1 MRRLIVNADDFGLHA
16 AVNRGI
22 LAAHTEGIVSS
33 TSLMA
38 GGAALDDAV
47 RIAKQC
53 PQLGVGV
60 HLTLVGARPVLPVA
74 EVSSLLDESGAFYG
88 SYPLF
93 IKRFLRGKIR
103 LAEVE
108 RELAAQIDRIRMAG
122 IQPSHLDSHQ
132 HLHVLPGIGG
142 LVLDLA
148 RRFSIRAIRI
158 PAEPVAFIGATPA
171 TVGRLAGRGGLT
183 MLANLFR
190 QHAAAAGI
198 RTSDHFFGMLAGGQ
212 LTEPALLAILRRL
225 PPGDSELMTHPGF
238 ADESLADAYR
248 WGYQWDAERQALA
261 APAVRELLVERQIRL
276 ISFREL

>member
-22 LAAHTEGIVSS
+22 LTAHTEGIVSS

-38 GGAALDDAV
+38 GGAAFDDAV

-60 HLTLVGARPVLPVA
+60 HLTLVGASPLLPVA

-103 LAEVE
+103 LAVVE
-108 RELAAQIDRIRMAG
+108 RELAAQIDRVRMAG

-171 TVGRLAGRGGLT
+171 TVGRLVGRGGLT

-198 RTSDHFFGMLAGGQ
+198 RTSDHFYGMLAGGQ
-212 LTEPALLAILRRL
+212 LTEPAILAILRRL

>member
-74 EVSSLLDESGAFYG
+74 EVSSLLDEAGDFYG

-108 RELAAQIDRIRMAG
+108 RELAAQIDRVRMAG

-142 LVLDLA
+142 IVLDLA

-190 QHAAAAGI
+190 QQAAAAGI
-198 RTSDHFFGMLAGGQ
+198 RTSDHFYGMLAGGQ
-212 LTEPALLAILRRL
+212 LTEPAILAILRRL

-238 ADESLADAYR
+238 ADESLADAFR
-248 WGYQWDAERQALA
+248 WDYQWDAERQALT
-261 APAVRELLVERQIRL
+261 APAVRALLAERQIRL

>member
-22 LAAHTEGIVSS
+22 LTAHTEGIVSS
-33 TSLMA
+33 TSLTA
-38 GGAALDDAV
+38 GGAAFDDAV

-74 EVSSLLDESGAFYG
+74 EVSSLLDEAGDFYG

-108 RELAAQIDRIRMAG
+108 RELAAQIDRVRMAG

-238 ADESLADAYR
+238 ADESLADAFR
-248 WGYQWDAERQALA
+248 WDYQWDAERQALT
-261 APAVRELLVERQIRL
+261 APAVRALLAERQIRL

>member
-22 LAAHTEGIVSS
+22 LTAHTEGIVSS

-38 GGAALDDAV
+38 GGAAFDDAV
-47 RIAKQC
+47 RIARHC

-74 EVSSLLDESGAFYG
+74 EVSSLLDEAGDFYG

-108 RELAAQIDRIRMAG
+108 RELAAQIDRVRMAG

-212 LTEPALLAILRRL
+212 LTEPAILAILRRL

-238 ADESLADAYR
+238 ADESLADAFR
-248 WGYQWDAERQALA
+248 WDYQWDAERQALT
-261 APAVRELLVERQIRL
+261 APAVRALLAERQIRL

>member
-22 LAAHTEGIVSS
+22 LTAHTEGIVSS

-38 GGAALDDAV
+38 GGAAFDDAV

-60 HLTLVGARPVLPVA
+60 HLTLVGASPLLPVA
-74 EVSSLLDESGAFYG
+74 EVSSLLDEAGDFYG

-171 TVGRLAGRGGLT
+171 TVGRLVGRGGLT

-212 LTEPALLAILRRL
+212 LTEPAILAILRRL

-238 ADESLADAYR
+238 ADESLADAFR
-248 WGYQWDAERQALA
+248 WDYQWDAERQALT
-261 APAVRELLVERQIRL
+261 APAVRALLAERQIRL

>member
-60 HLTLVGARPVLPVA
+60 HLTLVGASPLLPVA
-74 EVSSLLDESGAFYG
+74 EVSSLLEEAGDFYG

-108 RELAAQIDRIRMAG
+108 RELAAQIDRVRMAG

-190 QHAAAAGI
+190 QQAAAAGI
-198 RTSDHFFGMLAGGQ
+198 RTSDHFYGMLAGGQ
-212 LTEPALLAILRRL
+212 LTEPAILAILRRL

-238 ADESLADAYR
+238 ADESLADAFR
-248 WGYQWDAERQALA
+248 WDYQWDAERQALT
-261 APAVRELLVERQIRL
+261 APAVRALLAERQIRL

>member
-212 LTEPALLAILRRL
+212 LTEPAILAILRRL

>member
-60 HLTLVGARPVLPVA
+60 HLTLVGASPLLPVA
-74 EVSSLLDESGAFYG
+74 EVSSLLDEAGDFYG

-108 RELAAQIDRIRMAG
+108 RELAAQIDRVRMAG

-190 QHAAAAGI
+190 QQAAAAGI
-198 RTSDHFFGMLAGGQ
+198 RTSDHFYGMLAGGQ
-212 LTEPALLAILRRL
+212 LTEPAILAILRRL

-238 ADESLADAYR
+238 ADESLADAFR
-248 WGYQWDAERQALA
+248 WDYQWDAERQALT
-261 APAVRELLVERQIRL
+261 APAVRALLVERQIRL

>member
-1 MRRLIVNADDFGLHA
+1 MRRLIVNADDFGLHE

-22 LAAHTEGIVSS
+22 LAAHTAGIVSS
-33 TSLMA
+33 ASLMA
-38 GGAALDDAV
+38 GGAAFDEAV
-47 RIAKQC
+47 RLAGEC
-53 PQLGVGV
+53 PRLGVGV
-60 HLTLVGARPVLPVA
+60 HLTLVGANSVLPVA
-74 EVSSLLDESGAFYG
+74 EVSSLVDETGSFYR

-93 IKRFLRGKIR
+93 IKRLLRGKIR

-142 LVLDLA
+142 IVLDLA

-158 PAEPVAFIGATPA
+158 PAEPVTFIGATPA
-171 TVGRLAGRGGLT
+171 TVGRLAGRGDLT
-183 MLANLFR
+183 LLANLFR
-190 QHAAAAGI
+190 QQAAAAGI
-198 RTSDHFFGMLAGGQ
+198 RTSDHFYGMLAGGQ
-212 LTEPALLAILRRL
+212 LTEAAILAILRRL

-238 ADESLADAYR
+238 ADESLADTYP
-248 WGYQWDAERQALA
+248 WGYQWEAERQALA
-261 APAVRELLVERQIRL
+261 APAVRALLAELQIRL

>member
-38 GGAALDDAV
+38 GGAAFDDAV

-103 LAEVE
+103 LAEVK
-108 RELAAQIDRIRMAG
+108 RELAAQIDRVRMAG

-171 TVGRLAGRGGLT
+171 TVGRLVGRGGLT

-198 RTSDHFFGMLAGGQ
+198 RTSDHFYGMLAGGQ
-212 LTEPALLAILRRL
+212 LTEPAILAILRRL

-238 ADESLADAYR
+238 ADESLADAFR
-248 WGYQWDAERQALA
+248 WDYQWDAERQALT
-261 APAVRELLVERQIRL
+261 APAVRALLAERQIRL

>member
-22 LAAHTEGIVSS
+22 LTAHTEGIVSS

-38 GGAALDDAV
+38 GGAAFDDAV
-47 RIAKQC
+47 RIARHC

-74 EVSSLLDESGAFYG
+74 EVSSLLDEAGDFYG

-108 RELAAQIDRIRMAG
+108 RELAAQNDRVRMAG

-238 ADESLADAYR
+238 ADESLADAFR
-248 WGYQWDAERQALA
+248 WDYQWDAERQALT
-261 APAVRELLVERQIRL
+261 APAVRALLAERQIRL

>member
-22 LAAHTEGIVSS
+22 LTAHTEGIVSS

-38 GGAALDDAV
+38 GGAAFDDAV
-47 RIAKQC
+47 RIARHC

-60 HLTLVGARPVLPVA
+60 HLTLVGASPLLPVA
-74 EVSSLLDESGAFYG
+74 EVSSLLDEAGDFYG

-108 RELAAQIDRIRMAG
+108 RELAAPIDRVRMAG

-238 ADESLADAYR
+238 ADESLADAFR
-248 WGYQWDAERQALA
+248 WDYQWDAERQALT
-261 APAVRELLVERQIRL
+261 APAVRALLAERQIRL

>member
-22 LAAHTEGIVSS
+22 LTAHTEGIVSS

-38 GGAALDDAV
+38 GGAAFDDAV
-47 RIAKQC
+47 RIARHC

-60 HLTLVGARPVLPVA
+60 HLTLVGASPLLPVA

-108 RELAAQIDRIRMAG
+108 RELAAQIDRVRMAG

-158 PAEPVAFIGATPA
+158 PAEPVAFIGDTPA

-238 ADESLADAYR
+238 ADESLADAFR
-248 WGYQWDAERQALA
+248 WDYQWDAERQALT
-261 APAVRELLVERQIRL
+261 APAVRALLAERQIRL

>member
-22 LAAHTEGIVSS
+22 LTAHTEGIVSS

-60 HLTLVGARPVLPVA
+60 HLTLVGASPLLPVA
-74 EVSSLLDESGAFYG
+74 EVSSLLDEAGDFYG

-108 RELAAQIDRIRMAG
+108 RELAAQIDRVRMAG

-190 QHAAAAGI
+190 QQAAAAGI
-198 RTSDHFFGMLAGGQ
+198 RTSDHFYGMLAGGQ
-212 LTEPALLAILRRL
+212 LTEPAILAILRRL

-238 ADESLADAYR
+238 ADESLADAFR
-248 WGYQWDAERQALA
+248 WDYQWDAERQALT
-261 APAVRELLVERQIRL
+261 APAVRALLAERQIRL

>member
-22 LAAHTEGIVSS
+22 LTAHTEGIVSS

-38 GGAALDDAV
+38 GGAAFDDAV
-47 RIAKQC
+47 RIARHC

-74 EVSSLLDESGAFYG
+74 EVSSLLDEAGDFYG

-171 TVGRLAGRGGLT
+171 TVGRLVGRGGLT

-198 RTSDHFFGMLAGGQ
+198 RTSDHFYGMLAGGQ
-212 LTEPALLAILRRL
+212 LTEPAILAILRRL

-238 ADESLADAYR
+238 ADESLADAFR
-248 WGYQWDAERQALA
+248 WDYQWDAERQALT
-261 APAVRELLVERQIRL
+261 APAVRALLAERQIRL

>member
-22 LAAHTEGIVSS
+22 LTAHTEGIVSS

-38 GGAALDDAV
+38 GGAAFDDAV
-47 RIAKQC
+47 RIARHC

-60 HLTLVGARPVLPVA
+60 HLTLVGASPLLPVA
-74 EVSSLLDESGAFYG
+74 EVSSLLDEAGDFYG

-108 RELAAQIDRIRMAG
+108 RELAAQIDRVRMAG

-171 TVGRLAGRGGLT
+171 TVGRLVGRGGLT

-198 RTSDHFFGMLAGGQ
+198 RTSDHFYGMLAGGQ
-212 LTEPALLAILRRL
+212 LTEPAILAILRRL

-238 ADESLADAYR
+238 ADESLADAFR
-248 WGYQWDAERQALA
+248 WDYQWDAERQALT
-261 APAVRELLVERQIRL
+261 APAVRALLAERQIRL

>member
-22 LAAHTEGIVSS
+22 LTAHTEGIVSS

-38 GGAALDDAV
+38 GGAAFDDAV

-60 HLTLVGARPVLPVA
+60 HLTLVGASPLLPVA
-74 EVSSLLDESGAFYG
+74 EVSSLLDEAGDFYG

-142 LVLDLA
+142 IVLDLA

-171 TVGRLAGRGGLT
+171 TVGRLVGRGGLT

-212 LTEPALLAILRRL
+212 LTEPAILAILRRL

-238 ADESLADAYR
+238 ADESLADAFR
-248 WGYQWDAERQALA
+248 WDYQWDAERQALT
-261 APAVRELLVERQIRL
+261 APAVRALLAERQIRL

>member
-22 LAAHTEGIVSS
+22 LTAHTEGIVSS
-33 TSLMA
+33 ASLMA
-38 GGAALDDAV
+38 GGAAFDDAV

-60 HLTLVGARPVLPVA
+60 HLTLVGASPLLPVA
-74 EVSSLLDESGAFYG
+74 EVSSLLDEAGDFYG

-108 RELAAQIDRIRMAG
+108 RELAAQIDRVRMAG

-171 TVGRLAGRGGLT
+171 TVGRLVGRGGLT

-198 RTSDHFFGMLAGGQ
+198 RTSDHFYGMLAGGQ
-212 LTEPALLAILRRL
+212 LTEPAILAILRRL

-238 ADESLADAYR
+238 ADESLADAFR
-248 WGYQWDAERQALA
+248 WDYQWDAERQALT
-261 APAVRELLVERQIRL
+261 APAVRALLAERQIRL

>member
-22 LAAHTEGIVSS
+22 LTAHTEGIVSS

-38 GGAALDDAV
+38 GGAAFDDAV
-47 RIAKQC
+47 RIARQC

-60 HLTLVGARPVLPVA
+60 HLTLVDASSLLPVA

-108 RELAAQIDRIRMAG
+108 RELAAQIDRVRMAG

-171 TVGRLAGRGGLT
+171 TVGRLVGRGGLT

-198 RTSDHFFGMLAGGQ
+198 RTSDHFYGMLAGGQ
-212 LTEPALLAILRRL
+212 LTEPAILAILRRL

-238 ADESLADAYR
+238 ADESLADAFR
-248 WGYQWDAERQALA
+248 WDYQWDAERQALT
-261 APAVRELLVERQIRL
+261 APAVRALLAERQIRL

>member
-22 LAAHTEGIVSS
+22 LTAHTEGIVSS

-38 GGAALDDAV
+38 GGAAFDDAV
-47 RIAKQC
+47 RIARHC

-60 HLTLVGARPVLPVA
+60 HLTLVGASPLLPVA
-74 EVSSLLDESGAFYG
+74 EVSSLLDEAGDFYG

-108 RELAAQIDRIRMAG
+108 RELAAQIDRVRMAG

-171 TVGRLAGRGGLT
+171 TVGRLVGRGGLT

-212 LTEPALLAILRRL
+212 LTEPAILAILRRL

-238 ADESLADAYR
+238 ADESLADAFR
-248 WGYQWDAERQALA
+248 WDYQWDAERQALT
-261 APAVRELLVERQIRL
+261 APAVRALLAERQIRL

>member
-22 LAAHTEGIVSS
+22 LTAHTEGIVSS

-38 GGAALDDAV
+38 GGAAFDDAV
-47 RIAKQC
+47 RIARHC

-74 EVSSLLDESGAFYG
+74 EVSSLLDESGDFYG

-108 RELAAQIDRIRMAG
+108 RELAAQIDRVRMAG

-171 TVGRLAGRGGLT
+171 TVGRLVGRGGLT

-212 LTEPALLAILRRL
+212 LTEPAILAILRRL

-238 ADESLADAYR
+238 ADESLADAFR
-248 WGYQWDAERQALA
+248 WDYQWDAERQALT
-261 APAVRELLVERQIRL
+261 APAVRALLAERQIRL

>member
-22 LAAHTEGIVSS
+22 LTAHTEGIVSS

-38 GGAALDDAV
+38 GGAAFDDAV
-47 RIAKQC
+47 RIARHC

-60 HLTLVGARPVLPVA
+60 HLTLVGASPLLPVA
-74 EVSSLLDESGAFYG
+74 EVSSLLDEAGDFYG
-88 SYPLF
+88 SYPLC

-108 RELAAQIDRIRMAG
+108 RELAAQIDRVRMAG

-190 QHAAAAGI
+190 QQAAAAGI
-198 RTSDHFFGMLAGGQ
+198 RTSDHFYGMLAGGQ
-212 LTEPALLAILRRL
+212 LTEPAILAILRRL

-238 ADESLADAYR
+238 ADESLADAFR
-248 WGYQWDAERQALA
+248 WDYQWDAERQALT
-261 APAVRELLVERQIRL
+261 APAVRALLAERQIRL

>member
-74 EVSSLLDESGAFYG
+74 EVSSLLDEAGDFYG

-108 RELAAQIDRIRMAG
+108 RELAAQIDRVRMAG

-142 LVLDLA
+142 IVLDLA

-238 ADESLADAYR
+238 ADESLADAFR
-248 WGYQWDAERQALA
+248 WDYQWDAERQALT
-261 APAVRELLVERQIRL
+261 APAVRALLAERQIRL

>member
-47 RIAKQC
+47 RIARHC

-60 HLTLVGARPVLPVA
+60 HLTLVGASPLLPVA
-74 EVSSLLDESGAFYG
+74 EVSSLLDEAGDFYG

-108 RELAAQIDRIRMAG
+108 RELAAQIDRVRMAG

-238 ADESLADAYR
+238 ADESLADAFR
-248 WGYQWDAERQALA
+248 WDYQWDAERQALT
-261 APAVRELLVERQIRL
+261 APAVRALLAERQIRL

>member
-22 LAAHTEGIVSS
+22 LTAHTEGIVSS

-38 GGAALDDAV
+38 GGAAFDDAV

-60 HLTLVGARPVLPVA
+60 HLTLVGASPLLPVA
-74 EVSSLLDESGAFYG
+74 EVSSLLDEAGDFYG

-142 LVLDLA
+142 IVLDLA

-198 RTSDHFFGMLAGGQ
+198 RTSDHFYGMLAGGQ
-212 LTEPALLAILRRL
+212 LTEPAILAILRRL

-238 ADESLADAYR
+238 ADESLADAFR
-248 WGYQWDAERQALA
+248 WDYQWDAERQALT
-261 APAVRELLVERQIRL
+261 APAVRALLAERQIRL

>member
-22 LAAHTEGIVSS
+22 LTAHTEGIVSS

-108 RELAAQIDRIRMAG
+108 RELAAQIDRVRMAG

-198 RTSDHFFGMLAGGQ
+198 RTSDHFYGMLAGGQ
-212 LTEPALLAILRRL
+212 LTEPAILAILRRL

-238 ADESLADAYR
+238 ADESLADAFR
-248 WGYQWDAERQALA
+248 WDYQWDAERQALT
-261 APAVRELLVERQIRL
+261 APAVRALLAERQIRL

>member
-74 EVSSLLDESGAFYG
+74 EVSSLLDEAGDFYG

-108 RELAAQIDRIRMAG
+108 RELAAQIDRVRMAG

-212 LTEPALLAILRRL
+212 LTEPAILAILRRL

>member
-1 MRRLIVNADDFGLHA
+1 MRRLIVNADDFGLHE

-22 LAAHTEGIVSS
+22 LAAHTAGIVSS
-33 TSLMA
+33 ASLMA
-38 GGAALDDAV
+38 GGAAFDEAV
-47 RIAKQC
+47 RLAGEC
-53 PQLGVGV
+53 PRLGVGV
-60 HLTLVGARPVLPVA
+60 HLTLVGANSVLPVA
-74 EVSSLLDESGAFYG
+74 EVSSLVDETGSFYR

-93 IKRFLRGKIR
+93 IKRLLRGKIR

-142 LVLDLA
+142 IVLDLA

-198 RTSDHFFGMLAGGQ
+198 RTSDHFYGMLAGGQ
-212 LTEPALLAILRRL
+212 LTEPAILAILRRL

-238 ADESLADAYR
+238 ADESLADAFR
-248 WGYQWDAERQALA
+248 WDYQWDAERQALT
-261 APAVRELLVERQIRL
+261 APAVRALLAERQIRL

>member
-22 LAAHTEGIVSS
+22 LTAHTEGIVSS
-33 TSLMA
+33 ASLMA
-38 GGAALDDAV
+38 GGAAFDDAV

-60 HLTLVGARPVLPVA
+60 HLTLVGASPLLPVA
-74 EVSSLLDESGAFYG
+74 EVSSLLDEAGDFYG

-171 TVGRLAGRGGLT
+171 TVGRLVGRGGLT

-198 RTSDHFFGMLAGGQ
+198 RTSDHFYGMLAGGQ
-212 LTEPALLAILRRL
+212 LTEPAILAILRRL

-238 ADESLADAYR
+238 ADESLADAFR
-248 WGYQWDAERQALA
+248 WDYQWDAERQALT
-261 APAVRELLVERQIRL
+261 APAVRALLAERQIRL

>member
-74 EVSSLLDESGAFYG
+74 EVSSLLDEAGDFYG

-108 RELAAQIDRIRMAG
+108 RELAAQIDRVRMAG

-212 LTEPALLAILRRL
+212 LTEPAILAILRRL

-238 ADESLADAYR
+238 ADESLADAFR
-248 WGYQWDAERQALA
+248 WDYQWDAERQALT
-261 APAVRELLVERQIRL
+261 APAVRALLAERQIRL

>member
-74 EVSSLLDESGAFYG
+74 EVSSLLDEAGDFYG

-108 RELAAQIDRIRMAG
+108 RELAAQIDRVRMAG

-238 ADESLADAYR
+238 ADESLADAFR
-248 WGYQWDAERQALA
+248 WDYQWDAERQALT
-261 APAVRELLVERQIRL
+261 APAVRALLAERQIRL

>member
-38 GGAALDDAV
+38 GGAAFDDAV
-47 RIAKQC
+47 RIARHC

-74 EVSSLLDESGAFYG
+74 EVSSLLDEAGDFYG

-108 RELAAQIDRIRMAG
+108 RELAAQIDRVRMAG

-190 QHAAAAGI
+190 QQAAAAGI
-198 RTSDHFFGMLAGGQ
+198 RTSDHFYGMLAGGQ
-212 LTEPALLAILRRL
+212 LTEPAILAILRRL

-238 ADESLADAYR
+238 ADESLADAFR
-248 WGYQWDAERQALA
+248 WDYQWDAERQALT
-261 APAVRELLVERQIRL
+261 APAVRALLAERQIRL

>member
-22 LAAHTEGIVSS
+22 LTAHTEGIVSS

-38 GGAALDDAV
+38 GGAAFDDAV
-47 RIAKQC
+47 RIARHC

-60 HLTLVGARPVLPVA
+60 HLTLVGASPLLPVA
-74 EVSSLLDESGAFYG
+74 EVSSLLEEAGDFYG

-103 LAEVE
+103 LAEVK
-108 RELAAQIDRIRMAG
+108 RELAAQIDRVRMAG

-190 QHAAAAGI
+190 QQAAAAGI
-198 RTSDHFFGMLAGGQ
+198 RTSDHFYGMLAGGQ
-212 LTEPALLAILRRL
+212 LTEPAILAILRRL

-238 ADESLADAYR
+238 ADESLADAFR
-248 WGYQWDAERQALA
+248 WDYQWDAERQALT
-261 APAVRELLVERQIRL
+261 APAVRALLAERQIRL

>member
-1 MRRLIVNADDFGLHA
+1 MKRLIVNADDFGLHA

-22 LAAHTEGIVSS
+22 QAAHTDGIVTSA
-33 TSLMA
+33 SLMA
-38 GGAALDDAV
+38 GGAAFDEAV
-47 RIAKQC
+47 RIARQC
-53 PQLGVGV
+53 PQLAVGV
-60 HLTLVGARPVLPVA
+60 HLTLVAASPVLPAA
-74 EVSSLLDESGAFYG
+74 EVPSLVDGAGCFYG

-93 IKRFLRGKIR
+93 LKRFLRGKIR

-108 RELAAQIDRIRMAG
+108 RELAAQIEQVRLAG

-142 LVLDLA
+142 IVLDLA

-158 PAEPVAFIGATPA
+158 PAEPVTFVGATPP
-171 TVGRLAGRGGLT
+171 TLGRLVGRGGLT

-198 RTSDHFFGMLAGGQ
+198 RTTDHFFGMLAGGQ
-212 LTEPALLAILRRL
+212 LTEAALLAILQQL
-225 PPGDSELMTHPGF
+225 PAGDTEVMTHPGL
-238 ADESLADAYR
+238 ADPSLAAQYR
-248 WGYQWDAERQALA
+248 WGYQWDLERQATA
-261 APAVRELLVERQIRL
+261 TAAVRQMVTERQIQL

>member
-22 LAAHTEGIVSS
+22 LTAHTEGIVSS
-33 TSLMA
+33 ASLMA
-38 GGAALDDAV
+38 GGAAFDDAV

-74 EVSSLLDESGAFYG
+74 EVSSLLDEAGDFYG

-108 RELAAQIDRIRMAG
+108 RELAAQIDRVRMAG

-171 TVGRLAGRGGLT
+171 TVGRLVGRGGLT

-198 RTSDHFFGMLAGGQ
+198 RTSDHFYGMLAGGQ

-238 ADESLADAYR
+238 ADESLADAFR
-248 WGYQWDAERQALA
+248 WDYQWDAERQALT
-261 APAVRELLVERQIRL
+261 APAVRALLAERQIRL

>member
-142 LVLDLA
+142 IVLDLA

-198 RTSDHFFGMLAGGQ
+198 RTSGHFYGMLAGGQ
-212 LTEPALLAILRRL
+212 LTEPAILAILRRL

-238 ADESLADAYR
+238 ADESLADAFR
-248 WGYQWDAERQALA
+248 WDYQWDAERQALT
-261 APAVRELLVERQIRL
+261 APAVRALLVERQIRL

>member
-60 HLTLVGARPVLPVA
+60 HLTFVGARPVLPVA
-74 EVSSLLDESGAFYG
+74 EVSSLLDEAGDFYG

-108 RELAAQIDRIRMAG
+108 RELAAQIDRVRMAG

-190 QHAAAAGI
+190 QQAAAAGI
-198 RTSDHFFGMLAGGQ
+198 RTSDHFYGMLAGGQ
-212 LTEPALLAILRRL
+212 LTEPAILAILRRL

-238 ADESLADAYR
+238 ADESLADAFR
-248 WGYQWDAERQALA
+248 WDYQWDAERQALT
-261 APAVRELLVERQIRL
+261 APAVRALLAERQIRL